1 MTVNKNLIR
10 MCAYT
15 HENKPV
21 TEMFHIVRTSGGV
34 LLERNEKLFG
44 RGAYLSKDK
53 SVILSAKNK
62 HTLSRALR
70 CEVKD
75 DIYDQMLALF

>member
-1 MTVNKNLIR
+1 MTVNKSIIR

-15 HENKPV
+15 HERKPI
-21 TEMFHIVRTSGGV
+21 TEMFHIIKTSGGV
-34 LLERNEKLFG
+34 YLEQNEKLFG

-53 SVILSAKNK
+53 SVIENAKKK

-75 DIYDQMLALF
+75 EIYDQMLALL